1 MKKKNF
7 ITYGL
12 LAAAGVLLLGSA
24 IGSTQAALTYY
35 SENYTAEITIS
46 QIGVSLMENGKVV
59 SSRDYNEDKW
69 DISTNKKDSASASG
83 ALLTNML
90 DKEKGEKLALNK
102 KYDEVL
108 RVKNS
113 GSIDQYVRVRIYRYW
128 TDKDGKKVTALSP
141 DLIDL
146 RIKDKSINDKE
157 AYDGSRWVKNPES
170 TRECMEL
177 YYKGILPSESESE
190 SFADVIRIDG
200 QVAAEAT
207 VETKGNIITTTYK
220 YDGVNFHLDV
230 EVDAVQTHNAKDA
243 MKSAWG
249 VDADALGI
257 L

>member
-12 LAAAGVLLLGSA
+12 LVAAGVLLLGSA

-128 TDKDGKKVTALSP
+128 TDQAGKKVTTLSP

-146 RIKDKSINDKE
+146 GFTNT
-157 AYDGSRWVKNPES
+157 N
-170 TRECMEL
+170 
-177 YYKGILPSESESE
+177 
-190 SFADVIRIDG
+190 
-200 QVAAEAT
+200 
-207 VETKGNIITTTYK
+207 
-220 YDGVNFHLDV
+220 
-230 EVDAVQTHNAKDA
+230 
-243 MKSAWG
+243 
-249 VDADALGI
+249 
-257 L
+257 

>member
-69 DISTNKKDSASASG
+69 DISTNKKDSTSVSG

-128 TDKDGKKVTALSP
+128 TDQEGKKVTTLSP

-146 RIKDKSINDKE
+146 GFTNTNK
-157 AYDGSRWVKNPES
+157 WVKNPES
-170 TRECMEL
+170 TKECTEL
-177 YYKGILPSESESE
+177 YYKGILPSGKESET
-190 SFADVIRIDG
+190 FAETIRIDG